1 MSLRWKIVLVYT
13 HKVISTESNETIKKT
28 ISLMH
33 GWIHARTCSC
43 KQQMPNSWI
52 FTVFSNMENPS
63 FNFFVSFNI
72 NDWKESVESL
82 NNSLIW
88 EDTELYLLL
97 STHREWESF
106 FVTSCKCC
114 QQWLR
119 LRWVLF
125 ICSALFLAT
134 TVFGNSCFPF
144 FLHKLT
150 FISRQNGLGR
160 KTRVH
165 KTVTKS
171 PCFFL

>member
-1 MSLRWKIVLVYT
+1 MRERVAVNSRCPTVGSSQYFQTWKILVL
-13 HKVISTESNETIKKT
+13 I
-28 ISLMH
+28 
-33 GWIHARTCSC
+33 
-43 KQQMPNSWI
+43 
-52 FTVFSNMENPS
+52 
-63 FNFFVSFNI
+63 FFVSFNI

-125 ICSALFLAT
+125 ICSTLFLAT

-160 KTRVH
+160 KSRVH
-165 KTVTKS
+165 KTVTVS
-171 PCFFL
+171 LFFSIVVNKNIASSVW